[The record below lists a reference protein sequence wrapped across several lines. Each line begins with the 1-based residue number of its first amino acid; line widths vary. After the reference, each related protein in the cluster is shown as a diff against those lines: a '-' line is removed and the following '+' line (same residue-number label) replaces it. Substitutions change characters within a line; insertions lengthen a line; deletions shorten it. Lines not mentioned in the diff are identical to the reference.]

1 MTELDIM
8 AALNARIAL
17 LHDCVRE
24 RIKETAPLLLEQ
36 IPRYGTDPGQQERLM
51 AWLEK
56 LTRDDEQLKRL
67 FTRMEV
73 LSRIAE
79 GSIEE
84 RFIAPAIPL

>member
-8 AALNARIAL
+8 TELNARIAL

-24 RIKETAPLLLEQ
+24 RIKKAAPLLLEQ
-36 IPRYGTDPGQQERLM
+36 IPPAATDPRQQDRLM
-51 AWLEK
+51 AWLE
-56 LTRDDEQLKRL
+56 TRHDEQLKRL
-67 FTRMEV
+67 FTEMEV

-84 RFIAPAIPL
+84 RFIAPAVPI